1 MVKYFRAFVGRFSK
15 QGRRYVIS
23 FRLIAC
29 VVQTCLTRPQGPLQN
44 HINMLN
50 NYEHWTL
57 ITRAVAVPQPTQ
69 SMLRVTQSQR
79 GFLFSGPDAIL
90 NGGPSGRIAT
100 NDVIQISTTRAVSC
114 CFLIKKHSILQ
125 CNSSEIF
132 RNVKDFVIPKNVVF
146 PDIDE
151 CQEQSDNC
159 HAEWAMCTNTNGSFS
174 CACQTGFRG
183 DGVTCDG
190 ELFSSFRKNI
200 QFCNVTQVKFCEK

>member
-1 MVKYFRAFVGRFSK
+1 MVWPDPKHFQINANSFLKAFFKINKYVLIYAPNVLLSCLRMVKYFRAFVGRFSK

-50 NYEHWTL
+50 NYEHWNL

-90 NGGPSGRIAT
+90 NRGPIWKDCDEWCHT
-100 NDVIQISTTRAVSC
+100 NQ
-114 CFLIKKHSILQ
+114 HY
-125 CNSSEIF
+125 
-132 RNVKDFVIPKNVVF
+132 
-146 PDIDE
+146 
-151 CQEQSDNC
+151 
-159 HAEWAMCTNTNGSFS
+159 
-174 CACQTGFRG
+174 
-183 DGVTCDG
+183 TCG
-190 ELFSSFRKNI
+190 ELLFSHKKTFN
-200 QFCNVTQVKFCEK
+200 FAM